1 MDAAGFLFLAQTVLD
16 YSQGM
21 GSAVTLSAAV
31 ADVRH
36 RLAANIRYHRLRL
49 GLTRGQFAQKMRV
62 NIRNLEQA
70 ESPTGANL
78 NLSSIVHVAHVL
90 GVDTVELLTPRPL
103 PLLKRGRAGEK
114 QRNEFSS

>member
-1 MDAAGFLFLAQTVLD
+1 MVAPGLPRLAQASLYHT
-16 YSQGM
+16 QGL

-31 ADVRH
+31 TDVRH

-49 GLTRGQFAQKMRV
+49 GLTRGQFAQQMRV
-62 NIRNLEQA
+62 NIRNLEEA

-90 GVDTVELLTPRPL
+90 GVDTAELLTPRPL
-103 PLLKRGRAGEK
+103 PPLKRGRAGEK
-114 QRNEFSS
+114 QRNEFQS